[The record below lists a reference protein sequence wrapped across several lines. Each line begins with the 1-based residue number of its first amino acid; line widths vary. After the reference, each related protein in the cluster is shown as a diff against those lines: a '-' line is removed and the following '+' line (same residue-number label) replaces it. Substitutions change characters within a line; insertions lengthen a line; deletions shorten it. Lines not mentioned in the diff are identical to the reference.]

1 MRIAIIYATTE
12 GQTLKIA
19 RRTAE
24 LCQAAGHEVEL
35 LNAVA
40 VPADFIMAPYDAAV
54 LLSSVHVGHYQAAMS
69 TFLNDYKD
77 DLTAIPN
84 AFISVSLSA
93 ASTDQDDVDGLRE
106 VTDDF
111 YKQTGFTPLYE
122 HLAAGAFRFTRY
134 DFFKRWAMKLIAA
147 QKGIDADT
155 SKDLELTD
163 WPALDAFVKEFLAD
177 LAQTS
182 DAA

>member
-12 GQTLKIA
+12 GQTLKLA
-19 RRTAE
+19 RRAAE
-24 LCQAAGHEVEL
+24 LCNEAGHEVEL
-35 LNAVA
+35 LDAVQVRA
-40 VPADFIMAPYDAAV
+40 TLVMDPYEAAI
-54 LLSSVHVGHYQAAMS
+54 LLSSVHISHYQAAMS

-77 DLTAIPN
+77 DLTEIPN
-84 AFISVSLSA
+84 AFVSVSLSA
-93 ASTDQDDVDGLRE
+93 ASTDDDDVEGLRQI
-106 VTDDF
+106 TDDF

-134 DFFKRWAMKLIAA
+134 DFFKRWAMKLIAQ
-147 QKGIDADT
+147 QKGIKADT

-163 WPALDAFVKEFLAD
+163 WPAYDAFIKQFLAEIRSI
-177 LAQTS
+177 S

>member
-1 MRIAIIYATTE
+1 
-12 GQTLKIA
+12 
-19 RRTAE
+19 
-24 LCQAAGHEVEL
+24 
-35 LNAVA
+35 
-40 VPADFIMAPYDAAV
+40 
-54 LLSSVHVGHYQAAMS
+54 
-69 TFLNDYKD
+69 
-77 DLTAIPN
+77 
-84 AFISVSLSA
+84 
-93 ASTDQDDVDGLRE
+93 
-106 VTDDF
+106 
-111 YKQTGFTPLYE
+111 LYE

-177 LAQTS
+177 LAKTS